1 MRYIGNKENLLDKI
15 SMVFKDNDIKGN
27 SFFDF
32 FSGTTNVGKFFKKQG
47 LEIYSSDILYF
58 SFVLQKAYLENNVY
72 PEFKNLIDTIP
83 NNTTSLFDDNFDKV
97 IAYLNSLEGI
107 EGFIY
112 KNYTPDGTK
121 DLEIPRMYFN
131 SENGML
137 IDAIRVKIED
147 WFKSNLI
154 TESEYYI
161 LIASLIET
169 VPFYANISGVYAAFH
184 KKWDPRAVKKMI
196 LRKPEIII
204 NNNTL
209 NHKGYNVNSIELL
222 DIIEADIFYL
232 DPPYNQRQYAPNY
245 HILETI
251 AKYDNPIIKGVSG
264 LRDYSNQKSRFCN
277 KKTALEDL
285 DYIAK
290 NGKFKY
296 LVLSYNNEGIMG
308 TENIIE
314 VLSSYGKLNLVEI
327 DYARYKSNNNG
338 ENSNKR
344 VIKEQLYILEKAN

>member
-1 MRYIGNKENLLDKI
+1 MRYIGNKENLLDTI
-15 SMVFKDNDIKGN
+15 SMVFEENKIKGN

-58 SFVLQKAYLENNVY
+58 SFVLQKAYLENNSY

-147 WFKSNLI
+147 WFNSNLI

-169 VPFYANISGVYAAFH
+169 VPF
-184 KKWDPRAVKKMI
+184 
-196 LRKPEIII
+196 
-204 NNNTL
+204 
-209 NHKGYNVNSIELL
+209 
-222 DIIEADIFYL
+222 
-232 DPPYNQRQYAPNY
+232 
-245 HILETI
+245 
-251 AKYDNPIIKGVSG
+251 
-264 LRDYSNQKSRFCN
+264 
-277 KKTALEDL
+277 
-285 DYIAK
+285 
-290 NGKFKY
+290 
-296 LVLSYNNEGIMG
+296 
-308 TENIIE
+308 
-314 VLSSYGKLNLVEI
+314 
-327 DYARYKSNNNG
+327 
-338 ENSNKR
+338 
-344 VIKEQLYILEKAN
+344 